1 MKRVII
7 KLFFTVCMLA
17 ALPAYAQNAV
27 HYYFRTMDIRNGLS
41 QNTVYQI
48 LQDRKGFMWFGTKDG
63 LNRYDGLSFRIY
75 KKENSGLGRNFVTA
89 LYEDYEGN
97 IWIGTDGGV
106 FIYNPVSDSFT
117 PFGHKSDKGTVI
129 RDFVTMIGSD
139 GNNNIWI
146 SVENQGLFRYNC
158 REKTLL
164 NYLHDSGLANVTR
177 FWLNGNT
184 CWLALYADNLYR
196 AEAGFDSPLQ
206 PFKDADGKEIF
217 KGDIINWQVD
227 GPHNCIYVASLNGLT
242 EINQTTGKARRLLNT
257 YVRSLQFRSD
267 DELWVGAESGLYIYN
282 LTKDKVTHLTVPN
295 QDDSYALSDNAIYSL
310 CCDKENGMWIG
321 SYFGGV
327 NYYPYQWTY
336 FEKFYPRE
344 DLRHFGR
351 RVREICQSN
360 DGTLWIGTEDKGLFN
375 FDPES
380 GKITP
385 FEHPAIYQNVHGLC
399 LDGDDLWVGTFSGG
413 LNRVNLRTKQVKHY
427 AKGES
432 DNSMAAND
440 AFTICK
446 TTTGDI
452 WIGTT
457 SGLLKYNR
465 ASDDFTRIPQLKNM
479 FTYDILEDFNGNLW
493 IATFSNGVFCY
504 DVRSRQWRNYLADEK
519 DSVSLPYNKVISIYE
534 DSKKRLWFMTLGEG
548 FCRYN
553 PQTDSFIR
561 YDMSQGFPSNTIYKM
576 VEDKKGNLWITT
588 NYGLVCFNP
597 DTGTKHAYTTAN
609 GLLSNQFNFQS
620 GYCDKKGRIYL
631 GSINGFIA
639 FDPETFV
646 ENTFL
651 PPVAIT
657 DFYLFNKRLS
667 AGRPDSPL
675 KKSITYSDE
684 LVLEANQNSFSFSV
698 AALSYQAPEMN
709 RLEYTLEGFD
719 REWYAVGRNSQINYS
734 NLPYGSY
741 TLRIRGSNSDGK
753 WNETERVLDIR
764 IRPPFYLSVWAYM
777 VYVVLALC
785 SLVAVIFYFRSR
797 TRQKHQQAM
806 EKFEREKEREL
817 YTAKIDFFTNVAH
830 EIRTP
835 LTLIKSPL
843 ENVLASQL
851 VPEEVRD
858 DLEIMDLNTNRLLD
872 LVNQLLDFRKT
883 ETRGFQL
890 NFMECDVADILQKTY
905 KRFKPLARQR
915 GLELTVEAPENL
927 RASVDREGL
936 TKIISNMLTNAIKY
950 ADTYIRVKLSA
961 EDEELL
967 ITVCNDGA
975 VVPVEM
981 REEIFKP
988 FIQYKAGALQAVS
1001 GTGIGLALA
1010 RSLAELHGGTL
1021 YMGDSMENNCF
1032 VMTLPVEHEPSVAV
1046 EQKEYA
1052 PDEESARKEEPAS
1065 ATGQYRYTIL
1075 VVEDSREMQEFVVK
1089 QFSAEYRVLT
1099 AMDGVE
1105 ALKVLE
1111 EHTVHLVISDIMMP
1125 QMDGLELC
1133 EHLKSELD
1141 YSHIPIILL
1150 TAKTTLQAKIEGMKL
1165 GADAYIEKPFSVEYL
1180 KVCVTN
1186 LLSNREKLRV
1196 SFAHSPFVQA
1206 NSMALTKADEVF
1218 LKTLKEIVD
1227 ENMQNP
1233 DFCIDDMAS
1242 LLNMSRS
1249 SLNRKIKGVLDMTPN
1264 DYIRLERLKKAAQ
1277 LLKEGECKINEVC
1290 YMTGFNTPSYFTKC
1304 FQKQFGVLPKDFI
1317 K

>member
-1 MKRVII
+1 
-7 KLFFTVCMLA
+7 MLA

-1046 EQKEYA
+1046 EQKEHA